1 MPRTIIVRTSDNA
14 ITTLDPQRLNGNVVL
29 PDDGNQYQVVQV
41 SDVEAAKFGQAGVF
55 TLGAQ
60 NTVVVGAPPADTP
73 LSSAEAERVQTRADL
88 NNAFTAAITR
98 IDSDI
103 AAIDGYTAAQVR
115 DAFKAALI
123 RERAELKF
131 IKANL
136 T

>member
-14 ITTLDPQRLNGNVVL
+14 ITTLDPQQLNGNVVL

-73 LSSAEAERVQTRADL
+73 LSSEEAARVQARVDL
-88 NNAFTAAITR
+88 NTAYTAAITR
-98 IDSDI
+98 LDNDI
-103 AAIDGYTAAQVR
+103 AAIDGYTATQVR
-115 DAFKAALI
+115 DTVKQSLI
-123 RERAELKF
+123 VQRAMLKF
-131 IKANL
+131 VKASL